1 MNDDQVSFFLN
12 QKMISLEVEEALRRV
27 VSQKDN
33 VTTLDQEIGS
43 RKGQIAGI
51 SEDQQRV
58 RENMK
63 ALKGSAEEKT
73 LVERYARQFN
83 QQEDEV
89 EILHKQIS
97 ELQQKREQAQKALD
111 ELIEGITLEAK
122 I

>member
-1 MNDDQVSFFLN
+1 
-12 QKMISLEVEEALRRV
+12 
-27 VSQKDN
+27 
-33 VTTLDQEIGS
+33 
-43 RKGQIAGI
+43 
-51 SEDQQRV
+51 
-58 RENMK
+58 MK

-97 ELQQKREQAQKALD
+97 DLQQKREQAQKALD